1 MPIPRIAIVGR
12 PNVGKSSL
20 LNLIAQERIAIVD
33 PTPGVTRDRLST
45 IVSLQHPDLSGPP
58 REAEIVD
65 TGGYGVYVADGKRY
79 NEIGADLATLTGDIE
94 HQIAAAV
101 SSADIIL
108 FAVDAQAGITAQDE
122 QIAQMLREQKLGKR
136 GHGGEATPIY
146 IVATKVDDSRWE
158 PHAYELSALGF
169 GVPLLVSSTTKNFR
183 RKFLD
188 ELYEITPENHDEP
201 EPDVDMK
208 FAIVGKRNAGKST
221 LVNAL
226 AGEPR
231 VIVSEIAGTTRDA
244 VDVKIEMGERTIMA
258 IDTAGL
264 RRKKSFQDQIEYYA
278 LDRAKRAIDRCDVVI
293 FMIDATTEIS
303 QVDEQLGKMIV
314 DSFKPVVIVINKWDI
329 AKDATDDKG
338 RPVTPQKYEEYF
350 RKELGGLRFAP
361 IAFMSAK
368 EGLNI
373 PETMELAYELFEQAN
388 TRVGTGKLNR
398 TVKGILEARG
408 PSNRLGHE
416 AKVYFASQVKTAPPT
431 IVLVVNDPDLFSN
444 NYERFMMNRLREV
457 LPFDEVPIRLILRER
472 KRVER
477 RQRSGAGKSALYAP
491 DQATGKFDGELSME
505 NIDREALML
514 DLPDD
519 AALYFDD

>member
-33 PTPGVTRDRLST
+33 PTPGVTRDRIST
-45 IVSLQHPDLSGPP
+45 IVSLPHPDMNGPE

-79 NEIGADLATLTGDIE
+79 NEIGADLASLTGDIE
-94 HQIAAAV
+94 RQIAEAV
-101 SSADIIL
+101 TNADLIL
-108 FAVDAQAGITAQDE
+108 FAVDAQAGITAQD
-122 QIAQMLREQKLGKR
+122 QAIAQMLREQKLGKR
-136 GHGGEATPIY
+136 DHDGHETPIQV
-146 IVATKVDDSRWE
+146 VATKVDDSRWE

-169 GVPLLVSSTTKNFR
+169 GVPLMVSSTTKNFR
-183 RKFLD
+183 RQFLD
-188 ELYEITPENHDEP
+188 ELYELTPVNQDEP
-201 EPDVDMK
+201 EPEVDVK
-208 FAIVGKRNAGKST
+208 LAIVGKRNAGKST

-278 LDRAKRAIDRCDVVI
+278 LDRAQRAIARCDVVV

-314 DSFKPVVIVINKWDI
+314 DSFKPVVIVVNKWDI
-329 AKDATDDKG
+329 AKDASDDKG

-361 IAFMSAK
+361 ISFMSAK
-368 EGLNI
+368 DGLNI
-373 PETMELAYELFEQAN
+373 PGTMELAFELHEQAN
-388 TRVGTGKLNR
+388 TRVSTGKLNR
-398 TVKGILEARG
+398 TVKGILEKRG
-408 PSNRLGHE
+408 PSNRLGQE

-431 IVLVVNDPDLFSN
+431 LVLVVNDPDLFTN
-444 NYERFMMNRLREV
+444 NYERFLMNRLREV
-457 LPFDEVPIRLILRER
+457 LPFDEVPIRLILRAR

-477 RQRSGAGKSALYAP
+477 RQRSGAGKATLHAP
-491 DQATGKFDGELSME
+491 DQVTGKFDGEMSME
-505 NIDREALML
+505 DIDREALML

-519 AALYFDD
+519 ASLYFDD